1 MNNSEQDRSIADV
14 RVRLATLED
23 YAGFVVVAGETH
35 AHHVAAVPG
44 IFRSVA
50 VAVPEEYFAQ
60 LVTGDDSDVIVA
72 EVSGEI
78 VGYAVLLHRRA
89 ARDMLVPR
97 AYAHIENFGVAATY
111 RREGIGRQLI
121 EACVARAKE
130 RAPPAWSWT
139 AGRQTGR
146 RWLSTH
152 PSACASRAAI
162 LPWTSEAGTDGR
174 CSISRNGALPGY
186 GARKTAQRDPDI
198 IQLPLILTQRQRALT
213 HALPQRSFR
222 CERDRPRLRTSCRSA
237 SSPCRLRSYFG
248 QPGSP
253 LVAKATQ
260 AACMVSASC
269 CGGLV
274 PSSGSVPLPSVSKT
288 KGISSA
294 WHAPRRPLNCGERQA
309 NSYM

>member
-121 EACVARAKE
+121 EACVAQAKE
-130 RAPPAWSWT
+130 RGATSLELDCWEANREAMAFYSSIGMRVT
-139 AGRQTGR
+139 R
-146 RWLSTH
+146 RYF
-152 PSACASRAAI
+152 AM
-162 LPWTSEAGTDGR
+162 
-174 CSISRNGALPGY
+174 
-186 GARKTAQRDPDI
+186 DI
-198 IQLPLILTQRQRALT
+198 
-213 HALPQRSFR
+213 
-222 CERDRPRLRTSCRSA
+222 
-237 SSPCRLRSYFG
+237 
-248 QPGSP
+248 
-253 LVAKATQ
+253 
-260 AACMVSASC
+260 
-269 CGGLV
+269 
-274 PSSGSVPLPSVSKT
+274 
-288 KGISSA
+288 
-294 WHAPRRPLNCGERQA
+294 
-309 NSYM
+309 